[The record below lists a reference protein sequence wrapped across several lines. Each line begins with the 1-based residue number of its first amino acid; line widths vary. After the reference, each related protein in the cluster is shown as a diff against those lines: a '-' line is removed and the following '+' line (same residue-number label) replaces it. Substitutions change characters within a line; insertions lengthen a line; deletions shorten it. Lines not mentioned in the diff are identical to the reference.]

1 MLLLFKILT
10 IIFYLNTTNLFALI
24 NKRTKCAIECYKKC
38 SESGTPQS
46 VYCNCPFTEN
56 DNCDENINEE
66 LFKEKTVE
74 NLIEFKS
81 GYTNIRIIWVNVNPI
96 PNAFIYIF
104 EISFQSISIPVWIFA
119 GASSSPK
126 INFSIPDAC
135 RDYQFRLIL
144 VLRSTDPKKNLIVFR
159 GQKIPVEFPPFVV
172 AEETIHLDRPKQSN
186 DGQTLHSSVS
196 WQHPSGYEDTDI
208 YGYSPPTAYPISCQT
223 PEEKL
228 SQPRLELIQ
237 GGARLHFALPID
249 VLNDKCKIYMEI
261 KICVRIKPF
270 DIQISTEIDCQKF
283 PNLQYCKKEDGPQC
297 TGVVDLWGRND
308 GRATVVWQKP
318 NAVKNTFPNYYIVN
332 WGPTQ
337 NSGSS
342 LNRKIINGQHI
353 KVPGNIT
360 KIELTPQWGIQY
372 GLQICAFYYLNN
384 EKEENNNNL
393 QINPFNISPIIPFY
407 CNPCAAPE
415 LKFNENNNQ
424 ERCIECTKIEQRQSP
439 SKILNS
445 SSPNYSSSVDCVGPV
460 CASSNYTSTHFI
472 SSGIVSMD
480 IFGSNINSNFTEK
493 EKNETEN
500 IKEINEKENEEEDDD
515 RQNFEQNSWKEKEKQ
530 LLRQLHSKTLPR
542 NPISLNKEENEE
554 EEFLLSE
561 NVELFVETTT
571 TKIEEEEEEIPP
583 LTTTTIELTTTI
595 EEINKTITKEIFETT
610 NKLEEKINKNNL
622 IVDNNVTINNNVD
635 LIKEENK
642 EIKINKNIS
651 TINTNLNLSNNSSSL
666 LPENLKIKTKITTK
680 SVYYSSTE
688 KTKES
693 TTELLKE
700 INKEGRGGGG
710 GSSRSPL
717 DPKKLILAGPIF
729 FFLGLSFG
737 LILLFT
743 FCINRRRQNS
753 TRENFHNHNRR
764 HRHPLPNFNTSLTP
778 PVIRQQQKP
787 NNILINKKYP
797 TSSVLATRTAINCGG
812 GGSGG
817 EGCGINKNSVGQII
831 QQNKQTNKEYS
842 SCSCASTASAI
853 SSSIVTPTTS
863 TNISVSTQ
871 KQQPS
876 LATIAHKPKT
886 IKQQEE
892 SYNNQNFAD
901 NTSRFF
907 MTSTPSSV
915 TNINNQ
921 NKNVHF

>member
-1 MLLLFKILT
+1 MLLLFKILI

-24 NKRTKCAIECYKKC
+24 SKRTKCAIECYKKC

-81 GYTNIRIIWVNVNPI
+81 GYTNNRIIWVNVNPI

-135 RDYQFRLIL
+135 RDYQFRLIT
-144 VLRSTDPKKNLIVFR
+144 VLRSTDPKMNLIVFR

-172 AEETIHLDRPKQSN
+172 AEENVIHLDRPKQSN

-237 GGARLHFALPID
+237 GGARLHFVLPID
-249 VLNDKCKIYMEI
+249 ALNDKCKIYMEI

-283 PNLQYCKKEDGPQC
+283 PNLQYCMKENGPQC
-297 TGVVDLWGRND
+297 TEVVDLWGRND

-318 NAVKNTFPNYYIVN
+318 NAVKNTYPTYYIVN

-342 LNRKIINGQHI
+342 SLNRKIINSQHI

-372 GLQICAFYYLNN
+372 GLQICAFYYLND
-384 EKEENNNNL
+384 EKEENTNNL
-393 QINPFNISPIIPFY
+393 QINPFNISPIIPFS

-415 LKFNENNNQ
+415 LKFNENYNQ

-439 SKILNS
+439 SKILNYS
-445 SSPNYSSSVDCVGPV
+445 PPNYSSSVDCLGPV

-493 EKNETEN
+493 EKNEKEN
-500 IKEINEKENEEEDDD
+500 IKEINEEENEEDD
-515 RQNFEQNSWKEKEKQ
+515 RQNFEQNTNWNEKEKQ

-554 EEFLLSE
+554 EELLLSE

-571 TKIEEEEEEIPP
+571 TKIEEEEE
-583 LTTTTIELTTTI
+583 TTTTTTSTIELTTITTLELTPNSI
-595 EEINKTITKEIFETT
+595 NEEINKTIPKQIFETT
-610 NKLEEKINKNNL
+610 NNLEEKINKNNL
-622 IVDNNVTINNNVD
+622 IVDNNVTINKNVD
-635 LIKEENK
+635 LIKEENNELKINK
-642 EIKINKNIS
+642 ELTTNKNIS
-651 TINTNLNLSNNSSSL
+651 SSNTNLNLANNSSPF
-666 LPENLKIKTKITTK
+666 LPQNLKITATK

-688 KTKES
+688 KTQES

-700 INKEGRGGGG
+700 INKEERGGGGG

-743 FCINRRRQNS
+743 FCINRRRQNVTS
-753 TRENFHNHNRR
+753 RENFHHHNNRR

-778 PVIRQQQKP
+778 PVIKQQQKT

-817 EGCGINKNSVGQII
+817 GGCGINKNSVGQII
-831 QQNKQTNKEYS
+831 QQNQQTSKEYS

-863 TNISVSTQ
+863 TNISVSNQ
-871 KQQPS
+871 KQQQQQS
-876 LATIAHKPKT
+876 LATIAHKPKVK
-886 IKQQEE
+886 IG
-892 SYNNQNFAD
+892 
-901 NTSRFF
+901 
-907 MTSTPSSV
+907 
-915 TNINNQ
+915 
-921 NKNVHF
+921 